1 MSLDLPSS
9 PWLHGPLLG
18 FDTETTGVSPT
29 SDRLVTAAL
38 VRMEGLSN
46 AAAPAPS
53 SSGTPLPSD
62 AEPGAQAR
70 PVSVRTWLADP
81 GVEIPTGAAAVHG
94 ISTEKARADGAPI
107 EQVLEEVASELV
119 QALHEGT
126 PVVVFNASFDLTLME
141 SELARHGL
149 PTLRERLGTDSI
161 GPVLD
166 PLVLDRAMDRYRK
179 GKRNLEAM
187 ARVYGVSVPDDLHTA
202 EVDVATTLHVLIA
215 MTTAYPELAR
225 KTLEN
230 LQSYQAGAHKDWAAN
245 FNSWLARQGR
255 PPDVDL
261 AWPLT
266 STLT

>member
-1 MSLDLPSS
+1 MSLHLPDS

-38 VRMEGLSN
+38 VRMEGLSDT
-46 AAAPAPS
+46 AAASPS
-53 SSGTPLPSD
+53 SPGAPLLTD
-62 AEPGAQAR
+62 AEQGGSAR
-70 PVSVRTWLADP
+70 SMSVRTWLADP
-81 GVEIPTGAAAVHG
+81 GVEIPAGAAAVHG
-94 ISTEKARADGAPI
+94 ISTEKARAEGAPI
-107 EQVLEEVASELV
+107 EQVLEEVASEIA

-161 GPVLD
+161 APVLD
-166 PLVLDRAMDRYRK
+166 PLVLDRAVDRYRK

-187 ARVYGVSVPDDLHTA
+187 ARVYGVSVPDNLHTA
-202 EVDVATTLHVLIA
+202 EVDVATTLHVLVA
-215 MTTAYPELAR
+215 MATAYPELAR
-225 KTLEN
+225 KSLEN

-255 PPDVDL
+255 TADIDL
-261 AWPLT
+261 AWPL
-266 STLT
+266 SSALR